1 MTTSEGKKS
10 DREDDDRDNEEPPED
25 EGEGPK
31 GPGPEE
37 KRPEDQEPSKNLDRT
52 PEGKQK
58 RAPPTVLPKPKPKAK
73 PLGEVPT
80 LISSFGDRTAPEGSL
95 VRLDVVVKSET
106 SVNAEWRKND
116 EVINLQDFSHFTVIS
131 EGNLYSLLITET
143 SEIDSA
149 VYTCLLTNNA
159 GTAKCS
165 ATLKITGRFLLD
177 FWRLLFRVVSLASSL
192 WPKMHCK
199 HSLSFCP
206 FVLSVVC
213 HETVVAESLIL

>member
-10 DREDDDRDNEEPPED
+10 DREDDDRDKEEPPEDDD

-31 GPGPEE
+31 KSGLDE

-52 PEGKQK
+52 PEGKQR

-73 PLGEVPT
+73 PLGEIPA

-116 EVINLQDFSHFTVIS
+116 EVINLEDFSHFTVIS

-165 ATLKITGRFLLD
+165 AKLEITGKFLLE
-177 FWRLLFRVVSLASSL
+177 FGGFFFA
-192 WPKMHCK
+192 
-199 HSLSFCP
+199 
-206 FVLSVVC
+206 
-213 HETVVAESLIL
+213 